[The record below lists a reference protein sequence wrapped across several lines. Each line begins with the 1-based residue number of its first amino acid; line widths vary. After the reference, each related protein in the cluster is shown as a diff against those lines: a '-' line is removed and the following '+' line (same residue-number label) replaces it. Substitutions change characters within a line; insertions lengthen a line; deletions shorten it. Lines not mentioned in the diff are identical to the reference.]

1 MYSVLTSCAVNKTV
15 TWICAQTFYER
26 FCIKFNPHLAVSYW
40 MLFFLSIPQTVITAV
55 DQRIPEKT
63 GTGTVTINVNYD
75 DFAPQFTVGTNNL
88 LQAVINENMDIGLSV
103 ARVSARDED
112 IVQDNQVWFWNSH
125 YKCFVNSKYWWFFSF
140 FKHVILSLTCWN
152 VREITSPSKSP
163 GVTLM
168 SR

>member
-1 MYSVLTSCAVNKTV
+1 
-15 TWICAQTFYER
+15 
-26 FCIKFNPHLAVSYW
+26 

-112 IVQDNQVWFWNSH
+112 IVQDNQV
-125 YKCFVNSKYWWFFSF
+125 
-140 FKHVILSLTCWN
+140 
-152 VREITSPSKSP
+152 
-163 GVTLM
+163 
-168 SR
+168 